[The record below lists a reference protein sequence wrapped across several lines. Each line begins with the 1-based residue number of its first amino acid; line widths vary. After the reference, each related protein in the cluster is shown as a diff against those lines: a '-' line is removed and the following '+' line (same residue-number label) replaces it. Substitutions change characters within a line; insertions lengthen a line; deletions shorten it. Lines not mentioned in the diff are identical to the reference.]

1 MKRMAKLPPYN
12 LSHSSLIGS
21 AERQQEEG
29 WGKPLWP
36 AFYEVKGLL
45 GTSP

>member
-1 MKRMAKLPPYN
+1 MVKLPLYN

-21 AERQQEEG
+21 AERQQEKG
-29 WGKPLWP
+29 WDKALRP